1 MMTRTMSRERRSS
14 FAEMPSSPTSPYSLS
29 KENMREMS
37 LSNEFES
44 EDADDQVSLTT
55 AGKSY
60 QELIETQYSQTSAY
74 DLNDSLDNGAK
85 EAEND
90 YEKYDHRRSSVGFFL
105 GGGRTSIAP
114 AGNSKTRNF
123 RDSSEIGSIQQNPPG
138 SADIR
143 DTSFVNLSARGSFVN
158 DRQRSGQRRGRA
170 NCRSKIGSR
179 SLPSPKSP
187 KSRRST
193 LTNLSHISSSSS
205 SSESILGDSWSPI
218 QMSLDRSFGEV
229 AEGEKRKSNGEG
241 FISPKSGRGPM
252 ESMSKPN
259 CSASLSSMSGK
270 KGRSLSPI
278 KTNENFPMG
287 KNASRNADLSE
298 SLSPMKSIKSP
309 IKGQLKSPKR
319 SQSKSPVR
327 SPVRSPLA
335 DISPNRTQ
343 KSSLSPPR
351 SNNGD
356 TTTNARGLLSPKQRQ
371 SRDDSIVE
379 CSPKEKPAGQLQTTE
394 KSAFVGGTITGNNG
408 TFVCNEFK
416 GKQNER
422 KGYSLPANH
431 VKDAHLESV
440 TSPTPQRNCPHSF
453 AEKNSEGTEGS
464 LSPEFRSPLLAR
476 NPPRNHSIR
485 SPAPTPNSQRRV
497 VKRFR
502 ASIPSAKYLSM
513 EDTMDSPED
522 KESNVGTK
530 GIDTVLK
537 DQPVSSNQEIL
548 TVEEQPEEQDAPKM
562 PQIEFDFPHSI
573 PRPGTKTFRVFHDI
587 ACAKGS
593 ISHQYQLNRA
603 GTNLLSLQ
611 EVILPSIAFE
621 TSSVLKQQQSKAQR
635 KLQDGMPDHQ
645 GADVVDAIETCRR
658 VVKKCTESA
667 VKASGQSWRERE
679 RKRQEELTSCREKEE
694 EQKKRAEEA
703 AKKERK
709 EQRAI
714 SRKLKC
720 ERAKR
725 EKMKNHPRNKA
736 MWQEV
741 ARLMTDIQKL
751 EKEERM
757 WKDASVEV
765 DSMEKNFCTPEKMD
779 LNSLESEKDMSSSL
793 DIDNSKLEAT
803 ATTLVQD
810 VTLATERI
818 NWMLKRVSLA
828 MEESD
833 GLRKEAFDK
842 YQKEHKFHG
851 YPKYDDPKG
860 LFMAL
865 SMDD

>member
-1 MMTRTMSRERRSS
+1 MMTGTMSRERGSS
-14 FAEMPSSPTSPYSLS
+14 FAETPSPPISPYSLS
-29 KENMREMS
+29 KENIREMS

-90 YEKYDHRRSSVGFFL
+90 YEQYDHRRSSVGFFL

-114 AGNSKTRNF
+114 AGDSKNRNSRG
-123 RDSSEIGSIQQNPPG
+123 SSEIGSIQKNPLG

-170 NCRSKIGSR
+170 NCRSRIGSR

-193 LTNLSHISSSSS
+193 MTNLSHISSSSS
-205 SSESILGDSWSPI
+205 SSGSILGDSWSPI
-218 QMSLDRSFGEV
+218 QTSLDRSFGEV
-229 AEGEKRKSNGEG
+229 ADGEKRKSNEEG
-241 FISPKSGRGPM
+241 SNSPKSGRGPM
-252 ESMSKPN
+252 ESMSKQN
-259 CSASLSSMSGK
+259 RSATMSSMSGK

-278 KTNENFPMG
+278 KTNENSPMG
-287 KNASRNADLSE
+287 KSASWIADLSD

-309 IKGQLKSPKR
+309 IKGLLKSPKR

-335 DISPNRTQ
+335 DISPNRT
-343 KSSLSPPR
+343 KNSSLSPPR
-351 SNNGD
+351 NDNGD
-356 TTTNARGLLSPKQRQ
+356 TTTNARGSLSPKQRQ
-371 SRDDSIVE
+371 SRDGSVID
-379 CSPKEKPAGQLQTTE
+379 CSPKEKPAGQLQTMGR
-394 KSAFVGGTITGNNG
+394 SASVGKTFTGNNS

-422 KGYSLPANH
+422 KGHSLPANH
-431 VKDAHLESV
+431 VKEANLESV
-440 TSPTPQRNCPHSF
+440 TSPSPPRNC
-453 AEKNSEGTEGS
+453 KNSEGAEGS

-502 ASIPSAKYLSM
+502 ASIPSAQYLSM
-513 EDTMDSPED
+513 EDKMDSLENN
-522 KESNVGTK
+522 ESTVGTK
-530 GIDTVLK
+530 GVDTVLE

-548 TVEEQPEEQDAPKM
+548 TVEEQLENQETPQM
-562 PQIEFDFPHSI
+562 PQIEFDFPDSI
-573 PRPGTKTFRVFHDI
+573 PCPGTKTFRVFHDI

-635 KLQDGMPDHQ
+635 KIQDGLPDHQ

-679 RKRQEELTSCREKEE
+679 RKRQEELRSFRVKEE

-714 SRKLKC
+714 SQKFKH

-765 DSMEKNFCTPEKMD
+765 DSMEKNFCTPEKME
-779 LNSLESEKDMSSSL
+779 LSSLESEKDVSSSL

-833 GLRKEAFDK
+833 GLRKEAFDI